1 MTDKQTS
8 ECKNMIKSDNAEKQ
22 KKLDAL
28 YEFAGS
34 CKKLWGGMDALAYQ
48 NSLREERPIG

>member
-22 KKLDAL
+22 KRLDAL

-34 CKKLWGGMDALAYQ
+34 GKNIWSDMEALEYQ
-48 NSLREERPIG
+48 NSLREERSIG

>member
-8 ECKNMIKSDNAEKQ
+8 ECKNMIKSDNTEKQ
-22 KKLDAL
+22 KKMDAL

-34 CKKLWGGMDALAYQ
+34 GKNTWGDMDALEYQ